1 MRFSLILPA
10 WKGKY
15 LRDAI
20 KAILAQ
26 TYTDFELVVV
36 DDCSPED
43 LKSIVSSFG
52 DKRIS
57 YYRNEKNIGGNDLV
71 AQWNHCLQYAKG
83 DYVILATDDDLYE
96 PEFLEEISKL
106 IDKYPEADLLRC
118 RILQIEDSGKI
129 LGMDGYFKEHMS
141 FAEFVY
147 YKRQGM
153 KSGIPQ
159 YVFKRG
165 ALIDAGGF
173 VNFPHAWASDDA
185 TAILMAKNGVGFCN
199 KCLVKFRIS
208 SGINITS
215 DQRLMPSKTK
225 AMLMYYQWLKGQL
238 STIKAVDEYTDYL
251 YRNTVGTLSVSAKQM
266 IMNQVGPTPFLLKMR
281 CFSIIIKGKEFTLR
295 DKLSI
300 IFRLL

>member
-15 LRDAI
+15 LKNAI
-20 KAILAQ
+20 NGILSQ
-26 TYTDFELVVV
+26 TYTDFELVIV

-43 LKSIVSSFG
+43 LKSIVSSF
-52 DKRIS
+52 DDRRIS
-57 YYRNEKNIGGNDLV
+57 YYRNETNIGGKDLV
-71 AQWNHCLQYAKG
+71 AQWNHCMQYAKG

-106 IDKYPEADLLRC
+106 IDKYPEVDLLRC
-118 RILQIEDSGKI
+118 RIMQIEDNGKI
-129 LGMDGYFKEHMS
+129 LGMDGYFKEKMS

-159 YVFKRG
+159 YVFKKN
-165 ALIDAGGF
+165 ALVASGGF
-173 VNFPHAWASDDA
+173 VSFPHAWGSDDA

-199 KCLVKFRIS
+199 KCLVKFRIN

-215 DQRLMPSKTK
+215 DQSLMPSKTK
-225 AMLMYYQWLKGQL
+225 AMLMYYQWMKNQL
-238 STIKAVDEYTDYL
+238 SNIKGVDEYSKYL
-251 YRNTVGTLSVSAKQM
+251 YKNTVTTLSIFAKQM
-266 IMNQVGPTPFLLKMR
+266 IINQVKPTSFFRKINCQYIILKGNE
-281 CFSIIIKGKEFTLR
+281 FSLH

-300 IFRLL
+300 ILRTI